1 MAADG
6 QRPDDD
12 PTGEYVVG
20 IAEYYGDAA
29 PEAADKIV
37 YRQLKHSTVRPDQPW
52 TASGLKN
59 TLKGF
64 ARRFSALG
72 DASPGLRERV
82 SFEFV
87 SNRPVDDAVI
97 RALGDIG
104 REASP
109 ASPQIADYI
118 RGCLGL
124 PDNLEGQFCRQFAV
138 DVRAPALLQLTH
150 LFRQDIRAL
159 LPGPPNDGPLRLKED
174 IARRA
179 TSLEPDRLG

>member
-6 QRPDDD
+6 QGPDDD
-12 PTGEYVVG
+12 PTGEYVVD

-29 PEAADKIV
+29 PDAADKIV
-37 YRQLKHSTVRPDQPW
+37 YRQLKHSTVRADQPW

-59 TLKGF
+59 TLEGF

-97 RALGDIG
+97 RALSDIG
-104 REASP
+104 HGCGCRE
-109 ASPQIADYI
+109 Q
-118 RGCLGL
+118 CH
-124 PDNLEGQFCRQFAV
+124 CR
-138 DVRAPALLQLTH
+138 
-150 LFRQDIRAL
+150 
-159 LPGPPNDGPLRLKED
+159 
-174 IARRA
+174 
-179 TSLEPDRLG
+179 